1 MNITVDTSHLD
12 AAVRRQLSVI
22 GKRAVRKGGDSS
34 FSVITPSSAEVD
46 TLHDYYL
53 DAVTLVNTSAQYFVT
68 ASTSPNAAGT
78 SAVGEITLTFPTNH
92 NNQMNTTITVAFT
105 TFLVAYAVYAWLSIV
120 EPSLV
125 ERYKAAMREKLEALV
140 LLIFHKTPPNQ
151 GYTDSLPPM
160 VSTPGDTLTLSPGE
174 QQLMAYTLGSDQVD
188 DLRITSTLPTTIVV
202 AKNANNQ
209 IFTIYNANIDNS
221 SVSGVVSIYREDSGE
236 ELARIS
242 VTAIASAGGQASI
255 QPVIIGY
262 NPMSDTV
269 NIEDN
274 DQIEIRYGGVI
285 DTISVPDETV
295 SVIND
300 TEHNKLLI
308 TGLNVGST
316 VVTFAGNRG
325 KWIYTLY
332 VNVYENET
340 DVVYSNLTLA
350 EGEDVTIDMP
360 FDGAAQTYQMSP
372 LGYATFDDDM
382 DEQTITIS
390 GVAEGDCTFTVT
402 ETDSGD
408 KHVYR
413 IHVTASQQADIM
425 PQVYGGYSS
434 GDAITLQNGYSIH
447 LNYYPGS
454 RGTVTVS
461 SSDPTKVLVTHDSTN
476 HEVILDADDHAV
488 GNATITFANSTL
500 GWTFTLSVSV
510 VADAPAPVAPTMQ
523 YAIGAPSA
531 QNPLQTLNYFLS
543 ARTSEDIYV
552 KATGGSGATL
562 YATSSDSS
570 KLSVTRSG
578 DYYVIHPITGTAS
591 VMFTFDDYTWT
602 INNTKPLPATPPI
615 IDSYSE
621 GEARGLSGTGD
632 TWSYVYTPARGAED
646 DVTATSSDTS
656 IVTVSVDRSTH
667 RITVTAQTSTPSTAT
682 VVVSSQ
688 LFELTEVITFTVND
702 GSESS
707 TEENKTLVVGNTY
720 TFINPYPDGSS
731 VYVTNGNIATCTF
744 DSLAGEYTITGLAAG
759 TCDVIITEFD
769 SERRHIIHL
778 TVTDSTPT
786 PTPTPTVRYQDV
798 TINVGG
804 DVTYA
809 LPFGASAQT
818 YQMSPTGIATFS
830 DDMDELTI
838 TIYGNVAGS
847 CQLAVTETDS
857 GDQYIY
863 RITVTSSGGGG
874 GISPFDGLPS
884 SGAIY
889 GYITGDVNVDP
900 GVNITN
906 PVIKIDSS
914 GNVSACCKD
923 VSGSDYLVRY
933 NEQTGEIEYNQYGR
947 VGSRNRAVPIC
958 TKAINEASDNYSVV
972 LVEASPNY
980 THDNPTISFFM

>member
-22 GKRAVRKGGDSS
+22 GKRAVRKDGDSS

-174 QQLMAYTLGSDQVD
+174 QQLMAYTLGSDQLD

-209 IFTIYNANIDNS
+209 IFTIYNANIGNS
-221 SVSGVVSIYREDSGE
+221 SASGVVSIYREDSGE

-382 DEQTITIS
+382 DEHTITIS

-413 IHVTASQQADIM
+413 IHVTASQQTDIM

-454 RGTVTVS
+454 RGTVTVI

-688 LFELTEVITFTVND
+688 LFELTEVITFTVNN

-720 TFINPYPDGSS
+720 TFINPYDGSS

-874 GISPFDGLPS
+874 GIIPS
-884 SGAIY
+884 SGYAY
-889 GYITGDVNVDP
+889 GYINGTFANDSLNCV
-900 GVNITN
+900 N
-906 PVIKIDSS
+906 PVVQVSS
-914 GNVSACCKD
+914 
-923 VSGSDYLVRY
+923 
-933 NEQTGEIEYNQYGR
+933 TGEVKACIYNGLYLCKYENQQFGQGLYCNNNIRPNNVVDEAVRLAANNYG
-947 VGSRNRAVPIC
+947 
-958 TKAINEASDNYSVV
+958 VV
-972 LVEASPNY
+972 LTPVYNSQITIEGNE
-980 THDNPTISFFM
+980 TISFSLDE

>member
-22 GKRAVRKGGDSS
+22 GKRAVRKDGDSS

-92 NNQMNTTITVAFT
+92 NNEMNTTITVAFT

-188 DLRITSTLPTTIVV
+188 DLEILSTVPGSVTV
-202 AKNANNQ
+202 AKNTDTQ
-209 IFTIYNANIDNS
+209 VFSILNANSGESN
-221 SVSGVVSIYREDSGE
+221 VSAVVTIIRTGNNE

-242 VTAIASAGGQASI
+242 VTALGTASEQESMGFVLVGYAPLSDSIAIENNHDLVIDYLGTISAVNAESGRVTATINASTHKLTIHSNSVGNVVVTLVGPSGQLYRLNVIVYAHEASI
-255 QPVIIGY
+255 RHRNVSITEGESVTYDLPFGSASQNITVQPQGY
-262 NPMSDTV
+262 VTFSKTSTQFTITGAAAGTCDLAITNAVGDMYIYTITVAASQQSDTLPAV
-269 NIEDN
+269 
-274 DQIEIRYGGVI
+274 
-285 DTISVPDETV
+285 
-295 SVIND
+295 
-300 TEHNKLLI
+300 
-308 TGLNVGST
+308 
-316 VVTFAGNRG
+316 F
-325 KWIYTLY
+325 
-332 VNVYENET
+332 
-340 DVVYSNLTLA
+340 
-350 EGEDVTIDMP
+350 
-360 FDGAAQTYQMSP
+360 
-372 LGYATFDDDM
+372 GY
-382 DEQTITIS
+382 
-390 GVAEGDCTFTVT
+390 
-402 ETDSGD
+402 DSGD
-408 KHVYR
+408 T
-413 IHVTASQQADIM
+413 INMQT
-425 PQVYGGYSS
+425 GG
-434 GDAITLQNGYSIH
+434 AVW

-454 RGTVTVS
+454 RGSFTVISNDTSKVSVSNDSINHIVTVTSVAAGS
-461 SSDPTKVLVTHDSTN
+461 
-476 HEVILDADDHAV
+476 
-488 GNATITFANSTL
+488 ATIVFTNSTL
-500 GWTFTLSVSV
+500 HWTLTLTVYVSAEQAEPIPPALTYSVG
-510 VADAPAPVAPTMQ
+510 APTE
-523 YAIGAPSA
+523 
-531 QNPLQTLNYFLS
+531 QNPLMPFLGYVS
-543 ARTSEDIYV
+543 LRTSDDIYV
-552 KATGGSGATL
+552 KATGGSGGTL

-570 KLSVTRSG
+570 KLSVTNNG
-578 DYYVIHPITGTAS
+578 TYYIIHPIAGSAS
-591 VMFTFDDYTWT
+591 VVFTFNEYTWT
-602 INNTKPLPATPPI
+602 VANSKPQAQ
-615 IDSYSE
+615 
-621 GEARGLSGTGD
+621 
-632 TWSYVYTPARGAED
+632 
-646 DVTATSSDTS
+646 
-656 IVTVSVDRSTH
+656 VD
-667 RITVTAQTSTPSTAT
+667 I
-682 VVVSSQ
+682 
-688 LFELTEVITFTVND
+688 
-702 GSESS
+702 
-707 TEENKTLVVGNTY
+707 
-720 TFINPYPDGSS
+720 PY
-731 VYVTNGNIATCTF
+731 
-744 DSLAGEYTITGLAAG
+744 
-759 TCDVIITEFD
+759 IITSARNFSLNNNEYVNIDIDLGSFTTRDITCYINGGHISLSSIEDREDGTARLKVTCATAETENASFNIEFNP
-769 SERRHIIHL
+769 E
-778 TVTDSTPT
+778 DSTYYEDSWEETFYVSCNPSSPT

-889 GYITGDVNVDP
+889 GYITGTVNVDP

-933 NEQTGEIEYNQYGR
+933 NEQTGEIEYQYAR
-947 VGSRNRAVPIC
+947 VGTRNRATPIC